1 MYKAMGLMHSQLLY
15 AGDRLVQRARSQRGQ
30 GTVEYVALILVV
42 ALVMVGVVKALD
54 SFDGGKEL
62 GNAIIEKIK
71 AGINRVK
78 Y

>member
-1 MYKAMGLMHSQLLY
+1 MYKAMGFMHSQLLY
-15 AGDRLVQRARSQRGQ
+15 AGDRLVRRAGSQRGQ

-42 ALVMVGVVKALD
+42 AFVMLGVVKALD
-54 SFDGGKEL
+54 GFDGGKEL

-71 AGINRVK
+71 AGINKVK